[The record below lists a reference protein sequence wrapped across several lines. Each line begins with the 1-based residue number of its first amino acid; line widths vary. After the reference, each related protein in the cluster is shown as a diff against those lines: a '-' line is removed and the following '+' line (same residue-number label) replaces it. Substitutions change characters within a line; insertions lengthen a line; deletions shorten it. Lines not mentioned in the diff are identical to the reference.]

1 MGGEG
6 EGESAG
12 EEAGERVGGLGVRGE
27 EGGGAEALA
36 PLPCREYGLRISS
49 EWSLSTPATECL
61 GVTLPPPLRG
71 LLPNLNVFG
80 S

>member
-27 EGGGAEALA
+27 EGGRRPWRPSPAENMA
-36 PLPCREYGLRISS
+36 
-49 EWSLSTPATECL
+49 
-61 GVTLPPPLRG
+61 
-71 LLPNLNVFG
+71 
-80 S
+80 